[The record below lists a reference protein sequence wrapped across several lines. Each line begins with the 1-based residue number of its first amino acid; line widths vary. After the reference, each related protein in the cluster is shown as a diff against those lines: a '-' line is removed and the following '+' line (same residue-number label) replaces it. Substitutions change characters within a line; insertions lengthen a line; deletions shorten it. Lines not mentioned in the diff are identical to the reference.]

1 MKGVDKG
8 APRILR
14 SARNPR
20 SPCSSAERVL
30 GPSRFRQHPFARQE
44 RPMNGTRDRDDLDH
58 YGCAGDRRLR
68 WLQLHSRRR
77 SVFVFCALVVLGL
90 MRGIRLIRDEMKR
103 LYFWQCPRE
112 GFLAA
117 AAAAAPPEAKQE
129 RNPASRWMQHLHPSP
144 SPSCPRGLQTARPK
158 DILYRER

>member
-1 MKGVDKG
+1 MIRARLEFYDRPEIQE
-8 APRILR
+8 APVPRAKASSSLR
-14 SARNPR
+14 ASASIPSPARN
-20 SPCSSAERVL
+20 
-30 GPSRFRQHPFARQE
+30 ARQE

-112 GFLAA
+112 RFL
-117 AAAAAPPEAKQE
+117 AAAAPPEAKQE